1 MGRRDR
7 DRDRAHERHGWGGG
21 GDRGGDYRNQSERF
35 SRDNSSRGFGR
46 DYGRDRDDRYRSDDR
61 YGDRDRY
68 DRSAPQPSENDFP
81 SLQQPALSKPIAV
94 PPPTAP
100 PIITL
105 PGEDEATALAR
116 IERKKKEA
124 KEKEE
129 AEKRAAEEARLAQEA
144 AEARAKEEA
153 EKAAAVEGDLLQQF
167 ASGDK
172 LGEDLNAWCQAQD
185 LLPSVEK
192 LVFNLL
198 KTREKKNPDVECAW
212 AEPANFGAALL
223 GLVEDDVM
231 RQMEVLWAIQKY
243 CDDMGFPKIN
253 DEYLVQA
260 MFRSMYKYDLAD
272 DESFSEW
279 KENEDEQHEKGKM
292 NAIIQTVEWFNWL
305 EEDDEESDEGE
316 EEEEVEEE

>member
-1 MGRRDR
+1 
-7 DRDRAHERHGWGGG
+7 
-21 GDRGGDYRNQSERF
+21 
-35 SRDNSSRGFGR
+35 
-46 DYGRDRDDRYRSDDR
+46 
-61 YGDRDRY
+61 
-68 DRSAPQPSENDFP
+68 
-81 SLQQPALSKPIAV
+81 
-94 PPPTAP
+94 
-100 PIITL
+100 
-105 PGEDEATALAR
+105 LAR